1 MNNQNWTTR
10 TEQPQLIIDNER
22 LTFDNDDDNND
33 DENDDFEEY
42 ECPDQTDENYIKQSE
57 NWNVASTSTTSS
69 TPIIQRTNSHVTTSG
84 ES

>member
-10 TEQPQLIIDNER
+10 TEQPELIIDNER

-57 NWNVASTSTTSS
+57 NWNVASTSTT
-69 TPIIQRTNSHVTTSG
+69 
-84 ES
+84 